1 MVEVALPEFL
11 TGGLCD
17 KCRECSVLAEQ
28 AATVTLI
35 QQKRQN
41 GKSTFAAILELWDSL
56 LLTLKVNSQ
65 MINHRKNSFLYLSVL
80 GTIIQ

>member
-1 MVEVALPEFL
+1 MLLESLQGGHHESTENVCGL
-11 TGGLCD
+11 T
-17 KCRECSVLAEQ
+17 EQ

-35 QQKRQN
+35 QQKRQM
-41 GKSTFAAILELWDSL
+41 GKSTLAAILELWDSL

-65 MINHRKNSFLYLSVL
+65 MINHRKNSFLNSSVL